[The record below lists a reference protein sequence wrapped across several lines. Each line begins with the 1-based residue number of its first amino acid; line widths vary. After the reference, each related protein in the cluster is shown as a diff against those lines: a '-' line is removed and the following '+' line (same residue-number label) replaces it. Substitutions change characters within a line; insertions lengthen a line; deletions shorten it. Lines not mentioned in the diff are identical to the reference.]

1 MAVAGL
7 QRYGGEDTMS
17 VSLTAPGTGA
27 LPTVR
32 RLVLYILLFT
42 LVTLAAV
49 GAAGL
54 LGLLLD
60 PVGSAD
66 DFGRT
71 SELARSLAFSLVAG
85 PLALMLWRPLAKRLL
100 DPVESA
106 AIAWGLYLAAM
117 YVTSMIIASIGLFS
131 LLGNL
136 AAARTQGWQQDL
148 ATAIIWAG
156 VWWWHYR
163 IWSDTLR
170 SPRRLPD
177 LPGILASWYAV
188 ALGATAT
195 ATALSVLFSA
205 AVDAMFS
212 GFSLGTP
219 WWRGVLAQLPWIAGG
234 LALWWWHW
242 NRKRMGA
249 VYGGFADVAL
259 VLMGILGA
267 GAATLGG
274 TGYLLYGLG
283 RSVIH
288 GASAQLL
295 APAPLSLAVALTGA
309 VIFNR
314 SWAELA
320 SRAAATSRAGALV
333 VSGLGLAAG
342 ASGLGVCIN
351 ALLAALTPP
360 LAGDRGGDLLLAG
373 IIWLVLGALVW
384 VWAWRPGSQADP
396 RGRRVYLVA
405 IFGISAVVAL
415 VALLYAGFRT
425 IEFFLEPS
433 RPASGL
439 LDLIRAPLGLLVA
452 TVMVSLY
459 HFVVWRSD
467 RALLEATEPHG
478 RGSLESIILVA
489 GGDAGA
495 LSGELGKLTGAKV
508 QVLGRADEN
517 HQCNVEELLAAIEG
531 AGSSEPH
538 IMLLVDGPGTV
549 RVIELL

>member
-1 MAVAGL
+1 
-7 QRYGGEDTMS
+7 MS

-60 PVGSAD
+60 PVGSTD

-71 SELARSLAFSLVAG
+71 SELARSLAFLLVAG
-85 PLALMLWRPLAKRLL
+85 PLAMLLWRQLAKRLL
-100 DPVESA
+100 DPVESGA
-106 AIAWGLYLAAM
+106 TAWGLYLAAM
-117 YVTSMIIASIGLFS
+117 YATSLIVASTGLFA
-131 LLGNL
+131 LVGNL
-136 AAARTQGWQQDL
+136 AAARTQGWQPEM

-163 IWSDTLR
+163 IWSDKLR

-205 AVDAMFS
+205 AVDSMFS

-295 APAPLSLAVALTGA
+295 SPVPLSLAVALTGA

-314 SWAELA
+314 AWAELA
-320 SRAAATSRAGALV
+320 SRAAATSRAGRLV

-373 IIWLVLGALVW
+373 IIWLVIGALVW
-384 VWAWRPGSQADP
+384 VWAWRPGSQTDP
-396 RGRRVYLVA
+396 RGRRVYLVSV
-405 IFGISAVVAL
+405 FGISAVVAL
-415 VALLYAGFRT
+415 VALLFAGFRI
-425 IEFFLEPS
+425 IEFFLEPG

-452 TVMVSLY
+452 TVVVSLY

-467 RALLEATEPHG
+467 RVVLEETEPQG

-489 GGDAGA
+489 GGDTGA
-495 LSGELGKLTGAKV
+495 LSGELGTLTGAKV
-508 QVLGRADEN
+508 KVLGRAGDGC
-517 HQCNVEELLAAIEG
+517 QATVEQLLAAIEES
-531 AGSSEPH
+531 GSLAPRL
-538 IMLLVDGPGTV
+538 MLLVDEPGLV
-549 RVIELL
+549 RVIELR

>member
-1 MAVAGL
+1 
-7 QRYGGEDTMS
+7 MS
-17 VSLTAPGTGA
+17 VSFTAPGTGA

-60 PVGSAD
+60 PVGSTD

-71 SELARSLAFSLVAG
+71 SGLARSLAFLLVAG
-85 PLALMLWRPLAKRLL
+85 PLALLLWRALAKRLL

-106 AIAWGLYLAAM
+106 AMAWGLYLAAM
-117 YVTSMIIASIGLFS
+117 YVTSMIIASSGLFS

-136 AAARTQGWQQDL
+136 AAARTHGWQRDL
-148 ATAIIWAG
+148 ATAVIWAA
-156 VWWWHYR
+156 VWWWHCR

-177 LPGILASWYAV
+177 LPGILASWYSV

-205 AVDAMFS
+205 AVDSLFS

-219 WWRGVLAQLPWIAGG
+219 WWRGALEQLPWIAGG

-249 VYGGFADVAL
+249 VSGGFADVAL

-274 TGYLLYGLG
+274 AGYLLYGLG
-283 RSVIH
+283 RSMIH

-295 APAPLSLAVALTGA
+295 APVPLSLAVALTGA

-314 SWAELA
+314 AWAELA
-320 SRAAATSRAGALV
+320 SRAASTGHAGQLV

-342 ASGLGVCIN
+342 ASGLGVSIN
-351 ALLAALTPP
+351 ALFAALTPP

-373 IIWLVLGALVW
+373 ITWLVLGALVW
-384 VWAWRPGSQADP
+384 VWAWRPGSQTDP

-405 IFGISAVVAL
+405 VFGISAVVAL
-415 VALLYAGFRT
+415 VALLFTGFRL
-425 IEFFLEPS
+425 IEFVLEPG
-433 RPASGL
+433 RPAPGL
-439 LDLIRAPLGLLVA
+439 LELIRAPLGLLVA
-452 TVMVSLY
+452 TAVVSLY
-459 HFVVWRSD
+459 HFAVWRAD
-467 RALLEATEPHG
+467 RVFLETTEPND
-478 RGSLESIILVA
+478 RGTLESLIVVC
-489 GGDAGA
+489 GGETQELAT
-495 LSGELGKLTGAKV
+495 ELGKLTHAKV
-508 QVLGRADEN
+508 QVIGRPGDGCQAT
-517 HQCNVEELLAAIEG
+517 VEQLLTAIEV
-531 AGSSEPH
+531 AKSSAPRL
-538 IMLLVDGPGTV
+538 MVLVDEPDV
-549 RVIELL
+549 IRVIELR